1 VPATPDPI
9 TTEIIR
15 NMFLSAAHDMNATL
29 FRSAFT
35 PVIYE
40 GLDCA
45 VALLDENADVLGQ
58 AAGVP
63 LFVGNLEVCVK
74 ITTDLLGVDAY
85 EPGDVFLMNDPYLQG
100 THLNDATV
108 FAPIFHED
116 ALAGFAATRAHWLD
130 VGGKDPGVTMDSTEV
145 YQEGVRF
152 GPTKIV
158 SRYQPREELLD
169 HLRRNSRFGTALIG
183 DLNAQI
189 AACRTGEA
197 RLKAIIGRFGREAVS
212 AAKLE
217 IARQSAQLDR
227 EAIASIPDGVYAAEG
242 SLDNDGIGD
251 APVPVKVRVEIAG
264 DRMTVDL
271 AGSAPATRGPVNCGI
286 AQTISAVR
294 MAYKLLIHPDR
305 PVDGG
310 TFPTLT
316 IHAPE
321 GTIFHAQEP
330 SACQWYF
337 TPLGLM
343 TDLIV
348 RALAPAIPERVAA
361 AHYGDSMVVATA
373 GRDPRRNDAPFLTI
387 EPTPGGWGG
396 YAGGDGQDGLINNVN
411 GAFRDFPVEV
421 WETKYPVQIVS
432 YGIRPDSGGAGEWR
446 GGCGLE
452 RVYRF
457 ETDATVYLWF
467 ERSRTPAW
475 GLFGGADAAGP
486 HNEVRGSF
494 TATPLKV
501 NALPVKRGDEL
512 VLRTG
517 GGGGFGDPLTR
528 DPARVLADVR
538 AGYLTREAAE
548 RDYAVVLTDE
558 LFVDEVAT
566 GRLRAARRKPSPQ
579 PLSLCAGRGASI
591 GSAVPES
598 NVLVSGTKRE
608 TPACA
613 DASRAPLP
621 AHGERGW
628 GEGRGG
634 DVAAFPCEEPS
645 P

>member
-1 VPATPDPI
+1 MPVSPDPI

-15 NMFLSAAHDMNATL
+15 NFFLSCAQDMNAAL
-29 FRSAFT
+29 FRSAYT

-74 ITTDLLGVDAY
+74 LTTEMFGADIY
-85 EPGDVFLMNDPYLQG
+85 EPGDIFFMNDPYLQG

-108 FAPIFHED
+108 FGPIFVDEAD
-116 ALAGFAATRAHWLD
+116 GPPRLAGFAATRAHWLD

-145 YQEGVRF
+145 YQEGMRW

-158 SRYQPREELLD
+158 SRAQPRTELIDL
-169 HLRRNSRFGTALIG
+169 LRRNSRFGDALIG
-183 DLNAQI
+183 DLHAQI

-197 RLKAIIGRFGREAVS
+197 RLKAIIARFGLDAVR
-212 AAKLE
+212 AAKRE

-227 EAIASIPDGVYAAEG
+227 EAIAAIPDGIYEAAG
-242 SLDNDGIGD
+242 TLDNDGVDD
-251 APVPVKVRVEIAG
+251 APVPVQVRVEIDG

-271 AGSAPATRGPVNCGI
+271 TGSSLATRGPVNCGI

-310 TFPTLT
+310 TFPTLSLRV
-316 IHAPE
+316 PE
-321 GTIFHAQEP
+321 GTIFHAREP
-330 SACQWYF
+330 AACQWYF
-337 TPLGLM
+337 TPLGLL

-348 RALAPAIPERVAA
+348 KALAPAIPDQVAA

-373 GRDPRRNDAPFLTI
+373 GRDPRRGDAPFLTI

-421 WETKYPVQIVS
+421 WETKYPIEIVS
-432 YGIRPDSGGAGEWR
+432 YGIRPDSGGPGQWR

-457 ETDATVYLWF
+457 ETDASVFLWF

-475 GLFGGADAAGP
+475 GLFGGEAACGP
-486 HNEVRGSF
+486 HNEIRGSVSVE
-494 TATPLKV
+494 PLKA
-501 NALPVKRGDEL
+501 NALPVKRGD
-512 VLRTG
+512 VMTLRTG
-517 GGGGFGDPLTR
+517 GGGGFGDPLAR
-528 DPARVLADVR
+528 DPELVRRDVR
-538 AGYLTREAAE
+538 AGYLSRAVAE
-548 RDYAVVLTDE
+548 RDYGVVLTDD
-558 LFVDEVAT
+558 LAVDAAAT
-566 GRLRAARRKPSPQ
+566 ERLRDDRRRAA
-579 PLSLCAGRGASI
+579 LAGQAR
-591 GSAVPES
+591 
-598 NVLVSGTKRE
+598 
-608 TPACA
+608 
-613 DASRAPLP
+613 
-621 AHGERGW
+621 
-628 GEGRGG
+628 
-634 DVAAFPCEEPS
+634 
-645 P
+645 